1 MPASEALLRVIDT
14 QCCVTD
20 PITLKCTSQW
30 LEHSIKCINYI
41 PSSTSNIY
49 EKSQFFPR
57 LIKVTWDI
65 RKTETLDLLC
75 VLLGTCSVVFLS
87 IYSFI
92 YLLILLLSARWAT
105 VAMYNRRFRRCC
117 YIRRRIYFV
126 LLSILAPALNP
137 SWLTKRVM
145 CSESLFCSQGLYVLK
160 SVISLRSTSLTP
172 GRKQ

>member
-1 MPASEALLRVIDT
+1 MYQPMVR
-14 QCCVTD
+14 
-20 PITLKCTSQW
+20 TLDQMHQ
-30 LEHSIKCINYI
+30 LHSKFHKQHLW
-41 PSSTSNIY
+41 
-49 EKSQFFPR
+49 EKS
-57 LIKVTWDI
+57 
-65 RKTETLDLLC
+65 
-75 VLLGTCSVVFLS
+75 VLPEINQSNVRYQEDRDFRPFMCTVRNMFCC
-87 IYSFI
+87 IFI